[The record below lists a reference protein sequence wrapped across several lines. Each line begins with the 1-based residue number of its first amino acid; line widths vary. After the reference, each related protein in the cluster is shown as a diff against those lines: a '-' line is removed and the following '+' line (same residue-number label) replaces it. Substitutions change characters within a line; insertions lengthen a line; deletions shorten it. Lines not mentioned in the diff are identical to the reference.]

1 MSFTP
6 ASVTMACHTSSTTTM
21 PGGQARYSDLAIET
35 ALILR
40 AVFRQPLR
48 QTEGLVSSLFALMG
62 LDLPVLDHSTLSGR
76 AWRKLRLGVDV
87 GSGTIIAAALTGK
100 KVDDAAEL
108 RPSLDQVAEPVA
120 AVIAERGRVSWQT
133 SSGYNVRA
141 GAEGAMSRCKRI
153 IGDALQAHSRPA
165 QRVETQIAVHVLS
178 RMLALGC
185 LESVRAA

>member
-76 AWRKLRLGVDV
+76 AWRKLRLGVDA

-108 RPSLDQVAEPVA
+108 RSSLDKVAEPVA
-120 AVIAERGRVSWQT
+120 AVIAERGQT